1 MTVKG
6 VGELAYVVVPAEL
19 QWTASIVLDTVYGW
33 PLMAILKLVTL
44 VVMVCHFFFV
54 KETLLPPSV
63 FFAFS
68 SARFLGNMGKEG
80 GQLPFASFVQCLVI
94 SVVLIAEGRELGDT
108 LNEVIVGKKFVDVRE
123 LLVPL

>member
-1 MTVKG
+1 MG
-6 VGELAYVVVPAEL
+6 F
-19 QWTASIVLDTVYGW
+19 
-33 PLMAILKLVTL
+33 
-44 VVMVCHFFFV
+44 HFFFV

-68 SARFLGNMGKEG
+68 SARFLSNMGKEG